1 MPTIRPQII
10 PLKPSN
16 PNVTGGPGSDTFVAN
31 SGSNVNFTIDGGNGT
46 DTVDYSQL
54 GQTVTLA
61 ANGVVNKG
69 GGFGSDTVKNVEG
82 FIGAKDLTNTIDGT
96 TNGGPVSFNID
107 LSKDNLTLNNLNGG
121 SVSFNVKNFSKVVGT
136 NNDDIIKGGKGDDIF
151 VGSKGN
157 DSYDGG
163 GGFNT
168 IDYSK
173 LGGEGIILGA
183 NGSIDKGVGFGK
195 DTTIGNINK
204 YIGTEGKNNT
214 IDGTT
219 TNGTGSFNIDL
230 SKNSLKIDGIPGG
243 QLAFDVENF
252 NKVIGTNNNDTIKGG
267 AGDDIF
273 VGSKGN
279 DSYDGAGG
287 FNTIDYSKLGTGITL
302 GANGSI
308 DKGALGKDTTV
319 GNINKYIGA
328 EGQINKI
335 DGTTTNGTGSFDID
349 LSKNSLKLNGLP
361 IGPLAFEVI
370 NFSDV
375 VGTNNN
381 DTIVGNDGDNKLTGG
396 KGNDTL
402 TGGNGK
408 DLLNGTNFT
417 ARGVGEVDTLTGGGG
432 ADTFVL
438 GDKNGS
444 FYLGNGKNDY
454 AAITDFDFTK
464 DTIQLGGNKDLLS
477 VKFDRKSGTIDLFS
491 KQNGGK
497 DLVAKV
503 KLANPFNFTSKSE
516 TGGIGVTKTTMKGVG
531 IGDDVALGTATIGSD
546 STSIESMF
554 AKSIVG

>member
-1 MPTIRPQII
+1 VSIF
-10 PLKPSN
+10 PLDPGT
-16 PNVTGGPGSDTFVAN
+16 PNVTGGNDNDTFVAN
-31 SGSNVNFTIDGGNGT
+31 SGSKGNFTIDGAGGT

-61 ANGVVNKG
+61 ANGVVKKG
-69 GGFGSDTVKNVEG
+69 DNGSFGSDTVKNVEG
-82 FIGAKDLTNTIDGT
+82 FIGANGQTNTIDGT

-107 LSKDNLTLNNLNGG
+107 LSKNNLTLENSPSFG
-121 SVSFNVKNFSKVVGT
+121 SISFNVAGFSKVIGT
-136 NNDDIIKGGKGDDIF
+136 NNNDIIKGGAGDDTF

-157 DSYDGG
+157 DSYDGA

-168 IDYSK
+168 LDYSK
-173 LGGEGIILGA
+173 LGGTGITLGA
-183 NGSIDKGVGFGK
+183 NGSIDKGALGK

-204 YIGTEGKNNT
+204 YIGTEGQTNT

-219 TNGTGSFNIDL
+219 KDGAVNFNIDL
-230 SKNSLKIDGIPGG
+230 SKNNLT
-243 QLAFDVENF
+243 LENSPFGVISF
-252 NKVIGTNNNDTIKGG
+252 NVTNFSKVIGTNNNDTIKGG
-267 AGDDIF
+267 AGDDTF

-287 FNTIDYSKLGTGITL
+287 SNTLDYSKLGTGITL

-308 DKGALGKDTTV
+308 DKGALGKDTTI

-328 EGQINKI
+328 EGQTNTI
-335 DGTTTNGTGSFDID
+335 DGTTNGGTGSFDLD
-349 LSKNSLKLNGLP
+349 LSKNSLKINGLG
-361 IGPLAFEVI
+361 IGPLALEVT
-370 NFSDV
+370 NFNDV

-381 DTIVGNDGDNKLTGG
+381 DTIVGNAGDNKLTGG

-408 DLLNGTNFT
+408 DILNGTNNT

-454 AAITDFDFTK
+454 ALINDFDFTQ
-464 DTIQLGGNKDLLS
+464 DRIRLGGNKDLLS
-477 VKFDRKSGTIDLFS
+477 VKFDRRSGTVDLFS

-503 KLANPFNFTSKSE
+503 KLANPFNLSSKSE
-516 TGGIGVTKTTMKGVG
+516 QMGMGNSKTAMAASSVMDGETSLSPAAIGGDTS
-531 IGDDVALGTATIGSD
+531 TIEGMLAN
-546 STSIESMF
+546 SIM
-554 AKSIVG
+554 A